1 MHDALLIAVRVK
13 LSIQLCT
20 YNRAHLLGRV
30 LEACFDQ
37 TLAADRYEVVLVN
50 DGSSDDTPAVIER
63 ARAIATC
70 GFTVVNQP
78 NGRLAKARNAGIARC
93 TGERIA
99 FIDDDVLPTPVF
111 AAEHVKSDA
120 RHGDVVVRGAA
131 INVESFDALPTP
143 VWSLKNYSANWF
155 WTTNVSVRRSRLD
168 AAGGRFDE
176 SFSEYGWEDIELGL
190 RLRAIGTKAVFN
202 RLAVVFHYKP
212 RPTGTNVAG
221 MLRQV
226 RAQAR
231 TAVRLERLHPSWRVA
246 LAIGDTAPQRLLG
259 DALRK
264 SGLAARLERVVGG
277 AQAGDEQLSAPKL
290 AAARLLAS
298 AAYYDELE
306 RAKRA

>member
-1 MHDALLIAVRVK
+1 VRPK

-20 YNRAHLLGRV
+20 YNRAALLERV

-37 TLAADRYEVVLVN
+37 TLAPDQYEVVLVN
-50 DGSSDDTPAVIER
+50 DGSQDDTPAVIER
-63 ARAIATC
+63 ARRIATC
-70 GFTVVNQP
+70 AFTVVNQP
-78 NGRLAKARNAGIARC
+78 NGGLAKARNAGIAGC

-99 FIDDDVLPTPVF
+99 FIDDDVLSTPVF
-111 AAEHVKSDA
+111 AAEHVRSDA

-131 INVESFDALPTP
+131 INVESFDALPVP
-143 VWSLKNYSANWF
+143 VWTPKDYSANWF

-168 AAGGRFDE
+168 AVGGRFDE

-212 RPTGTNVAG
+212 RPKAKNVEG

-231 TAVRLERLHPSWRVA
+231 TAVRLQRLHPNWRVA
-246 LAIGDTAPQRLLG
+246 LAVGDTVPQRLLG
-259 DALRK
+259 DGLRK
-264 SGLAARLERVVGG
+264 SGLVAQLERVVGT
-277 AQAGDEQLSAPKL
+277 AGGDDEKLSPAKL
-290 AAARLLAS
+290 AAAHLLAS
-298 AAYYDELE
+298 AAYYAELD
-306 RAKRA
+306 RAKRS

>member
-1 MHDALLIAVRVK
+1 MMR

-20 YNRAHLLGRV
+20 YNRAALLERV

-37 TLAADRYEVVLVN
+37 TLSPDEYEVVLVD
-50 DGSSDDTPAVIER
+50 DGSQDDTPAVIER
-63 ARAIATC
+63 AQRIATC
-70 GFTVVNQP
+70 RFTVVRQP
-78 NGRLAKARNAGIARC
+78 NGGLAKARNAGIARC
-93 TGERIA
+93 TGARIA

-111 AAEHVKSDA
+111 AAEHLASDA

-131 INVESFDALPTP
+131 INTESFDALPTP
-143 VWSLKNYSANWF
+143 VWTLKNYSANWF

-202 RLAVVFHYKP
+202 RRAVVFHYKP
-212 RPTGTNVAG
+212 RPKAESVEG

-231 TAVRLERLHPSWRVA
+231 TAVRLERLHPGWRVA
-246 LAIGDTAPQRLLG
+246 LAIGDTAPQRVLG
-259 DALRK
+259 DALRR
-264 SGLAARLERVVGG
+264 SPLVPRLTRM
-277 AQAGDEQLSAPKL
+277 AGDAPAGGERLSAPRL
-290 AAARLLAS
+290 LAARLLAA
-298 AAYYDELE
+298 AAYYEELA
-306 RAKRA
+306 RAKRAQPS

>member
-1 MHDALLIAVRVK
+1 MK

-20 YNRAHLLGRV
+20 YNRARLLERV

-37 TLAADRYEVVLVN
+37 TLAAEEYEVVLVN
-50 DGSSDDTPAVIER
+50 DGSRDDTPAVIER
-63 ARAIATC
+63 VRRLATC
-70 GFTVVNQP
+70 AFTVVHQE
-78 NGRLAKARNAGIARC
+78 NGGLAKARNAGIARC

-111 AAEHVKSDA
+111 AAEHLKSDA

-131 INVESFDALPTP
+131 INTESFDALPVPAWTP
-143 VWSLKNYSANWF
+143 RNYSGNWF

-190 RLRAIGTKAVFN
+190 RLRALGTKAVFN
-202 RLAVVFHYKP
+202 RRAVVFHYKP
-212 RPTGTNVAG
+212 RPQAENVDG
-221 MLRQV
+221 MLRQA

-231 TAVRLERLHPSWRVA
+231 TAVRLEKLHPSWRVA
-246 LAIGDTAPQRLLG
+246 LAIGDTRPQKLLAG
-259 DALRK
+259 VLRS
-264 SGLAARLERVVGG
+264 SGLLPRLERAVGG
-277 AQAGDEQLSAPKL
+277 APAAGTAPAGEAKLPAPKL
-290 AAARLLAS
+290 AAARLLAA

-306 RAKRA
+306 RAKRG